1 MSRSIQTPPEEIEDP
16 FENLESQKSRAEDE
30 RKLNK
35 LDFAEAGNEIGST
48 IDGEQSEGQD
58 QDAMKNKVKE
68 GALIGHEAILAD
80 IERSMNKFIEEI
92 RTSLQNSKQEEPEQA
107 IKNYN
112 KILHDHLEPQQP
124 AFHGTHPGLAG
135 HRAIPSAIG
144 HSSRAGGPTAPQN
157 IRQATKDL
165 RPKRPSYAQQGSLIF
180 SRQDGS
186 DLAQIPLAERSS
198 GLPSFQSPSRFPGG
212 DVISTQGS
220 LHHSTSNV
228 AEDKS
233 LDSVKEDLLLNTRWR
248 MKKFVAEFIC
258 TMFLLL
264 IGTSVQCQVR
274 LSQSSAGFY
283 QSINWAWGFA
293 VLCTIHLA
301 GGISGAH
308 ANPGIT
314 VALTLL
320 RAAIAYGIYLP
331 AINIY
336 QGKDVRTITGNHET
350 GSLFVTVPDSMA
362 TPLTAF
368 FNEFVASAVLGLVV
382 FAVGDDSNS
391 PPGDGMSGLIIGIS
405 VTMIVTNQKFGHII
419 RIGGYTVQSLEQLQ
433 PSSVRDRAAALCG
446 MERAGTNGDSI
457 DSAQQYTSA
466 DGRPFPS
473 LTTSLKIG
481 AHPVQS
487 DTLLLEKQQAF
498 DRMKIQERIVHP
510 AGSSAF
516 GKFTVTHDVSKLTKA
531 KLFQPGTVTP
541 CYTRF
546 STVTL
551 GREYPDSARNPRG
564 FATKFYTPDGNY
576 DMVGLNW
583 PIFFVRDPWLGPDNI
598 RSQQRNPA
606 NFLLDFQAWFDFLAN
621 VPESMHAG
629 TMLLSDHGTPKGWRF
644 MNGFGCHTFSWVN
657 EEGKRTFIKYH
668 WLSQQGTKNL
678 TMEEATT
685 MCGQDP
691 DYAKRDL
698 WQHIEKGGKCEWQLN
713 VQTMTEDEANSTDFD
728 PFDVTKIW
736 PRGKFPMQPVGTL
749 TLDKNP
755 ENYFRDV
762 EQAAFSPGS
771 LVPGIEASPDSLLLW
786 RMFFYRDAQ
795 YHRLG
800 VNLHQIRSIAH
811 SWQTV

>member
-1 MSRSIQTPPEEIEDP
+1 MKILFILSKPPTIFLRRMSRSIQTPPEEIEDP

-320 RAAIAYGIYLP
+320 RKFPFSLLPVYLAAQIFGAFIGAAIAYGIYLP

-405 VTMIVTNQKFGHII
+405 VTMIVSFFQHVLNTPFLNTFSYLFKQGMSLGWQTGYAVNMARDLGP
-419 RIGGYTVQSLEQLQ
+419 RILLSCLGYESKVWTHNSYWWLYGPIV
-433 PSSVRDRAAALCG
+433 G
-446 MERAGTNGDSI
+446 TIAGT
-457 DSAQQYTSA
+457 
-466 DGRPFPS
+466 
-473 LTTSLKIG
+473 
-481 AHPVQS
+481 V
-487 DTLLLEKQQAF
+487 
-498 DRMKIQERIVHP
+498 
-510 AGSSAF
+510 
-516 GKFTVTHDVSKLTKA
+516 
-531 KLFQPGTVTP
+531 
-541 CYTRF
+541 
-546 STVTL
+546 
-551 GREYPDSARNPRG
+551 
-564 FATKFYTPDGNY
+564 
-576 DMVGLNW
+576 
-583 PIFFVRDPWLGPDNI
+583 
-598 RSQQRNPA
+598 
-606 NFLLDFQAWFDFLAN
+606 
-621 VPESMHAG
+621 
-629 TMLLSDHGTPKGWRF
+629 
-644 MNGFGCHTFSWVN
+644 FGCILYDICLFTGEDSPVFRKLNFQHF
-657 EEGKRTFIKYH
+657 FH
-668 WLSQQGTKNL
+668 L
-678 TMEEATT
+678 
-685 MCGQDP
+685 
-691 DYAKRDL
+691 AKHGYSKFAR
-698 WQHIEKGGKCEWQLN
+698 KKSSN
-713 VQTMTEDEANSTDFD
+713 KQTN
-728 PFDVTKIW
+728 I
-736 PRGKFPMQPVGTL
+736 
-749 TLDKNP
+749 
-755 ENYFRDV
+755 
-762 EQAAFSPGS
+762 
-771 LVPGIEASPDSLLLW
+771 
-786 RMFFYRDAQ
+786 
-795 YHRLG
+795 
-800 VNLHQIRSIAH
+800 
-811 SWQTV
+811 